1 MTAAR
6 RHRSRTARAPA
17 PPGLTATVLRQAAG
31 AYRRHFLRLAV
42 LSTLVFGSVD
52 VFDHF
57 LTVLAARLGDDVPA
71 WLYFLVLGV
80 SFLGVGAALVGLTF
94 FAGMIEQLVAA
105 DMEGRRPPSPAQVA
119 RTLPWRDLIVVD
131 LLAAT
136 AASLAALLLVIPGL
150 IVVTLFA
157 LAGPLVVIE
166 RRGPLTALRRSSE
179 MVRGCFWR
187 VAVLITVP
195 TMIEETLDELLRSGG
210 HEDVLLVVVADIVL
224 GIFVGS
230 VVGVTAA
237 VLTRSL
243 LDIERRTPAAPDT
256 PTPDT
261 PTPDDR
267 TESVKDSDGP

>member
-1 MTAAR
+1 MK
-6 RHRSRTARAPA
+6 A
-17 PPGLTATVLRQAAG
+17 PPGLVAAVLGQAVG

-52 VFDHF
+52 VLDHF
-57 LTVLAARLGDDVPA
+57 LTGLADRLSDDVPA
-71 WLYFLVLGV
+71 WLYFLVLGA

-105 DMEGRRPPSPAQVA
+105 DMEGRRPPSPGRVA

-131 LLAAT
+131 LLAAG

-166 RRGPLTALRRSSE
+166 RRGPLTALRRSSALA
-179 MVRGCFWR
+179 RGCFWR

-210 HEDVLLVVVADIVL
+210 HEDVLLVVAADIGL
-224 GIFVGS
+224 AIFVGS

-243 LDIERRTPAAPDT
+243 LELERSTAAHGG
-256 PTPDT
+256 

-267 TESVKDSDGP
+267 TEGIQDSAGP

>member
-1 MTAAR
+1 MTATL

-17 PPGLTATVLRQAAG
+17 PPGLVAAVLRQAAC

-52 VFDHF
+52 VLDHF
-57 LTVLAARLGDDVPA
+57 LTGLADRLSDDVPA
-71 WLYFLVLGV
+71 WLYFLVFGA
-80 SFLGVGAALVGLTF
+80 SFLSVGAALVGLTF

-105 DMEGRRPPSPAQVA
+105 DMEGRRPPSPGRVA

-131 LLAAT
+131 LLAAG
-136 AASLAALLLVIPGL
+136 AAALAALLLVIPGL

-166 RRGPLTALRRSSE
+166 RRGPLTALRRSSALA
-179 MVRGCFWR
+179 RGCFWR

-195 TMIEETLDELLRSGG
+195 TLIEETLDELLRAAGQENVISVVIV
-210 HEDVLLVVVADIVL
+210 DVAVAVFI
-224 GIFVGS
+224 GS
-230 VVGVTAA
+230 VVGVTVA

-243 LDIERRTPAAPDT
+243 LEIERRTPTAPGR
-256 PTPDT
+256 PA
-261 PTPDDR
+261 PDDR
-267 TESVKDSDGP
+267 AESVEDSAGP

>member
-6 RHRSRTARAPA
+6 RRRSPRKA
-17 PPGLTATVLRQAAG
+17 PPGLVAAVLRQAAG

-42 LSTLVFGSVD
+42 LATLVFGSVD
-52 VFDHF
+52 VLDHV
-57 LTVLAARLGDDVPA
+57 LTGLADRLGADVPA
-71 WLYFLVLGV
+71 WLYFLVLGA
-80 SFLGVGAALVGLTF
+80 SFLGVGAALIGLTF

-105 DMEGRRPPSPAQVA
+105 DMEGRRPPSPGRVV

-131 LLAAT
+131 LLAAG
-136 AASLAALLLVIPGL
+136 AASLAAVLLVLPGL

-166 RRGPLTALRRSSE
+166 RRGALAALRRSSAL
-179 MVRGCFWR
+179 VRGCLWR
-187 VAVLITVP
+187 VALLITVP
-195 TMIEETLDELLRSGG
+195 TMIEEALDELLRAGAQENLLSVVIA
-210 HEDVLLVVVADIVL
+210 DVAVAVFI
-224 GIFVGS
+224 GS

-243 LDIERRTPAAPDT
+243 LELERRRAAAHDR
-256 PTPDT
+256 

-267 TESVKDSDGP
+267 AEMADDPAGP